1 MRFDELPVSAQLKR
15 AAADMG
21 FTEAMSIQ
29 AKTIEAILEGRDV
42 IGQAKTGSG
51 KTAAFAL
58 PCIEKINTNRDELQA
73 VILAP
78 TRELAMQ
85 ICGEIRR
92 LLKYTDNIK
101 VLAVYGGQPITEQI
115 RALKKGVNIIVG
127 TPGRVIDHIKRHTLK
142 MGNVSYVVLDEAD
155 EMLNMGFRE
164 DIEKILKKI
173 PEERQTLLFS
183 ATMPK
188 AILDI
193 ADKYLNDPVH
203 IRAEEEPAAL
213 PDIKQNY
220 IEMKE
225 KTKPEALCRML
236 EYYGSELSMVFCN
249 TKKRVDNVHEA
260 LKARGFSAEAL
271 HGDMEQPKRD
281 KVMKKFRIRRV
292 NILVATDVAAR
303 GIDVEDVGLVINYD
317 LPQEPEF
324 YVHRIGRTGRAGKSG
339 IAVSFAAGKEK
350 ERLKSIT
357 ALTKKKIKPMPLPSY
372 EDIFNEK
379 IKRLIQNAQ
388 NETRQ
393 GIEKYLNVVE
403 DIGNNT
409 MTPSLLAAGLIKM
422 MVKNA
427 DTDDVGDID
436 EGPDIRTVYINAGS
450 RDGVRIKDVVG
461 ALAGECGIQGSVIG
475 DISVEGDHTLAEIP
489 QKYVRDVLK
498 GMKGKK
504 IKKKSV
510 TVSLVKDETKA

>member
-1 MRFDELPVSAQLKR
+1 MKFDELPISEKLKR
-15 AAADMG
+15 AARDMG
-21 FTEAMSIQ
+21 FEEATPIQ
-29 AKTIEAILEGRDV
+29 AKTIEAILSGRDL

-58 PCIEKINTNRDELQA
+58 PCIEKIDTDDDSLQA

-78 TRELAMQ
+78 TRELAVQ
-85 ICGEIRR
+85 ICGEIRK
-92 LLKYTDNIK
+92 LLKYTDDIK

-115 RALKKGVNIIVG
+115 RALKKGVNIVVG

-142 MGNVSYVVLDEAD
+142 PGNVSYVVLDEAD

-188 AILDI
+188 AIKEI
-193 ADKYLNDPVH
+193 VHKYQKDPIH
-203 IRAEEEPAAL
+203 IKAEDENAAM

-225 KTKPEALCRML
+225 KTKPEALCRIL
-236 EYYGSELSMVFCN
+236 EYYEPHLAIVFCN
-249 TKKRVDNVHEA
+249 TKKRVDDVAEK
-260 LKARGFSAEAL
+260 LKARGFAAEGL

-281 KVMKKFRIRRV
+281 KVMKKFRTGRV
-292 NILVATDVAAR
+292 NVLAATDVAAR
-303 GIDVEDVGLVINYD
+303 GIDVENVELVINYD

-324 YVHRIGRTGRAGKSG
+324 YVHRVGRTGRAGKSG
-339 IAVSFAAGKEK
+339 IAVSFVAGKEK
-350 ERLKSIT
+350 ERLKSIVG
-357 ALTKKKIKPMPLPSY
+357 LTKKKIKPMPLPSG
-372 EDIFNEK
+372 EDIFNGK

-388 NETRQ
+388 NETKQ
-393 GIEKYLNVVE
+393 NIEKYVE
-403 DIGNNT
+403 IVEKLGRESID
-409 MTPSLLAAGLIKM
+409 PVLLAAGLIKLNM
-422 MVKNA
+422 GQSGIEDAV
-427 DTDDVGDID
+427 DID
-436 EGPDIRTVYINAGS
+436 EGPELRTVYIDAGS
-450 RDGVRIKDVVG
+450 RDGVRIKDIVG

-475 DISVEGDHTLAEIP
+475 DISVEGDYTLAEIP
-489 QKYVRDVLK
+489 KKYVRDVLK

>member
-1 MRFDELPVSAQLKR
+1 MKFDELPISASLKR

-21 FTEAMSIQ
+21 FEEATPIQ
-29 AKTIEAILEGRDV
+29 AKTIEAILSGRDV

-58 PCIEKINTNRDELQA
+58 PCIEKINTDDDSLQA

-78 TRELAMQ
+78 TRELAIQ
-85 ICGEIRR
+85 ICGEIRK
-92 LLKYTDNIK
+92 LLKYTDDIK

-115 RALKKGVNIIVG
+115 RALKKGVNIAVG

-142 MGNVSYVVLDEAD
+142 MANVGFVVLDEAD

-188 AILDI
+188 AITEI
-193 ADKYLNDPVH
+193 VHKYQKDPVH
-203 IRAEEEPAAL
+203 IKAEDENTAM

-220 IEMKE
+220 IEMKG
-225 KTKPEALCRML
+225 KTKSEALCRVL
-236 EYYGSELSMVFCN
+236 EYHGADLAMVFCN
-249 TKKRVDNVHEA
+249 TKKRVDEITGQ
-260 LKARGFSAEAL
+260 LKARGFSAEGL

-281 KVMKKFRIRRV
+281 KVMKKVRNGRV
-292 NILVATDVAAR
+292 NVLAATDVAAR
-303 GIDVEDVGLVINYD
+303 GIDIENVGLVINYD
-317 LPQEPEF
+317 LPQEAEF
-324 YVHRIGRTGRAGKSG
+324 YVHRVGRTGRAGKSG

-357 ALTKKKIKPMPLPSY
+357 ALTKKKIKPIPLPSY

-388 NETRQ
+388 KETEEN
-393 GIEKYLNVVE
+393 IEKYVE
-403 DIGNNT
+403 IVEKLGKNQIS
-409 MTPSLLAAGLIKM
+409 PVLLAAGLIKLS
-422 MVKNA
+422 VGQIDA
-427 DTDDVGDID
+427 DGTENID
-436 EGPDIRTVYINAGS
+436 EGPDIRTVYIDAGS

-475 DISVEGDHTLAEIP
+475 DISVEKDYTLAQVP
-489 QKYVRDVLK
+489 KKYVKDILK

-504 IKKKSV
+504 IKKKPV
-510 TVSLVKDETKA
+510 IVSLVKDE